1 MNQSLGH
8 LDTEEVTF
16 NFSTSFSCQTNKQI
30 RNRIR
35 LLFRR
40 VLSPCTIEEIV
51 LVAIIFLYT
60 ARALYLTYAVCRI
73 RQLKDPTIGLT
84 TAGTNLDRDKDST
97 TTTRSLKTLVVL
109 GSGGHTTEMLH
120 LIKNLNPDRYGPIIL
135 VIAASDET
143 SLNRVKAYPY
153 PLPIKNKKDLV
164 GNNSNSN
171 SSQVFTIPRSRE
183 VGQSYSSSIL
193 TTAYSFFFAFWLVGF
208 KVQPDLVLVNGPGTC
223 IPIAYSAFFFRI
235 IGWMV
240 QTKIIFIESFC
251 RVKSLSLTGK
261 LLYPIADLF
270 VVCWDQLHQKFPL
283 THLVTSFIPTTVN
296 KKKRI

>member
-1 MNQSLGH
+1 M
-8 LDTEEVTF
+8 
-16 NFSTSFSCQTNKQI
+16 
-30 RNRIR
+30 
-35 LLFRR
+35 
-40 VLSPCTIEEIV
+40 LSYIIPIVSPEIV

-270 VVCWDQLHQKFPL
+270 VVCWDQLHQKLPL